1 MIIVNDEE
9 KAIEIYRKPS
19 LKFTSDMDYIESEI
33 KKFAKATLCYELQPE
48 HITGKIV
55 NEG

>member
-1 MIIVNDEE
+1 MRIVDDEE
-9 KAIEIYRKPS
+9 KTLEIYRKLS